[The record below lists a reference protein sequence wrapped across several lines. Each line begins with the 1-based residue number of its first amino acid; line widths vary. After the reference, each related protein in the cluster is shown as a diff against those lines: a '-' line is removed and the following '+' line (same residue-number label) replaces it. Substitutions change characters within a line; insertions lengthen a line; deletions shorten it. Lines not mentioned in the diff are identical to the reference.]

1 MRKLLATILLL
12 LCGVL
17 LLSNCN
23 LADNVGD
30 KLNGVPSGYTKAE
43 EHFDPNGFQDY
54 TDYAKYYY
62 EDGES
67 FTHRH
72 RYKVIGESDVAEVKE
87 YFSNFHSWMKKENRL
102 CEFDFDPACI
112 TVGDYWFLEDKEGKR
127 IGEGQYMKYED
138 YTLPL
143 YDVETSTLYY
153 IHHNL

>member
-1 MRKLLATILLL
+1 M
-12 LCGVL
+12 
-17 LLSNCN
+17 
-23 LADNVGD
+23 
-30 KLNGVPSGYTKAE
+30 
-43 EHFDPNGFQDY
+43 
-54 TDYAKYYY
+54 
-62 EDGES
+62 
-67 FTHRH
+67 
-72 RYKVIGESDVAEVKE
+72 IGESDVAEVKE

-138 YTLPL
+138 YTLRL

>member
-72 RYKVIGESDVAEVKE
+72 RYKVIG
-87 YFSNFHSWMKKENRL
+87 
-102 CEFDFDPACI
+102 
-112 TVGDYWFLEDKEGKR
+112 
-127 IGEGQYMKYED
+127 
-138 YTLPL
+138 
-143 YDVETSTLYY
+143 
-153 IHHNL
+153 